1 MTEIIMLDE
10 VLNYIDI
17 TILDSGNR
25 EVYISNIKLI
35 YDYFINREYLSYD
48 KKSKLMKYCNKL
60 LVKYIDHDNFEIKNL
75 LIEFRNVIID
85 ELISI

>member
-1 MTEIIMLDE
+1 MST
-10 VLNYIDI
+10 YID
-17 TILDSGNR
+17 
-25 EVYISNIKLI
+25 
-35 YDYFINREYLSYD
+35 FINFLEDSNRYND
-48 KKSKLMKYCNKL
+48 KKSKLIKYCNKL

>member
-1 MTEIIMLDE
+1 M
-10 VLNYIDI
+10 I
-17 TILDSGNR
+17 TLLL
-25 EVYISNIKLI
+25 ENIYHMI
-35 YDYFINREYLSYD
+35 